1 MMEVYLRKSL
11 ILLDPKS
18 WLDEEDLK
26 VINLFGQ
33 IPKTNYRG
41 YEVYECPPNSQ
52 GLAALIALNIIENL
66 DLKQIEHGS
75 SDFYHYLIEAIRI
88 GFADTLWYVTD
99 PSKSEIP
106 IKNLLS
112 KGYGKYRFNEID
124 KDSV

>member
-1 MMEVYLRKSL
+1 MYTISKEG
-11 ILLDPKS
+11 PKAIYDGS
-18 WLDEEDLK
+18 ISKKISDFIRSEGGWLDEEDLK
-26 VINLFGQ
+26 NYKSFWTDPI
-33 IPKTNYRG
+33 KTNYRG
-41 YEVYECPPNSQ
+41 YEVYECPPNGQ

-106 IKNLLS
+106 IKNL
-112 KGYGKYRFNEID
+112 
-124 KDSV
+124 